1 MNRKIKRIGKGVLGR
16 GGDIYEVKDVG
27 QMRVKSLMK
36 NKRNQYIL

>member
-16 GGDIYEVKDVG
+16 GGGIYEVKDVG